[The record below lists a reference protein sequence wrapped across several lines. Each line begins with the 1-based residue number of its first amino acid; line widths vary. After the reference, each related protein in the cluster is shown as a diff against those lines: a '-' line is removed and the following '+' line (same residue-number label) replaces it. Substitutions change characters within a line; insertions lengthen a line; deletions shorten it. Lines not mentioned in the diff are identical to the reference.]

1 MVDQFSLDPNQG
13 DTRAIYA
20 LSPEAAGDKIH
31 ARWRDTKA
39 DAYLITGTGLPTLRV
54 VSQLSQSLSGPV
66 LSSNLCLAGAPL
78 QPGGIGLAE
87 GAPAPSLPLWGGW
100 EHLIDAL

>member
-20 LSPEAAGDKIH
+20 LSPRAAGDKIH
-31 ARWRDTKA
+31 ARWQNTKA

-54 VSQLSQSLSGPV
+54 VAELSETCRPGAVLESVPGLGDPASGGHRPRRRWRR
-66 LSSNLCLAGAPL
+66 PL
-78 QPGGIGLAE
+78 VCHCWVVGNI
-87 GAPAPSLPLWGGW
+87 
-100 EHLIDAL
+100 